1 MKEENSTTV
10 DHAVIVILC
19 LSGLRFLSCKKVHKA
34 FWTMSNNENFKN
46 ILSDLDFDCRNGQY
60 YSPKLEKIL
69 LMFGTAGILH
79 YSNPRYSDYY
89 VPEESTKFAE
99 KILTSRS
106 ATDQRLLNRALLVF
120 KQLMKE

>member
-1 MKEENSTTV
+1 MKEKTSTSV

-19 LSGLRFLSCKKVHKA
+19 LSGLRFLSCKKIREV
-34 FWTMSNNENFKN
+34 FWTLSNDEHFKN

-79 YSNPRYSDYY
+79 HSNPRYSDYY
-89 VPEESTKFAE
+89 VPEESIKFAE

-106 ATDQRLLNRALLVF
+106 ATDQRLLNRASLVF